1 MSKTMN
7 QQNQP
12 NQPDLSDAE
21 FLFAPMHRLDAACHN
36 AVLDPLVEADSTV
49 AAAGHPGQFEP
60 NVELAGYELSV
71 AIGMFQLL
79 DADPLD
85 HWKNATMPRQIV
97 YPALRGGIR
106 MLSQAVGSLQLL
118 GDDVAEVDVDL
129 YQFSR
134 VTDLLDIRFDAAAAQ
149 RILALTIPHL
159 QRTNPDV
166 SQQATYQQFYQLFLS
181 ALNKFDQALEEN
193 QSLIAAVAR
202 TRWCENT
209 VGCLRVS
216 AFEDL
221 PWWLDQTKLQ
231 QLNENALTDEQLFWR
246 DVQVRI
252 GPAMELVQ
260 LSPKP
265 ELGRKGGESTT
276 SDVTPAMAMAA
287 DNSEAQ
293 QLPVIVKWTRPLEV
307 APTRQAQE
315 QLRDDHIIVELCVEN
330 QIEISTM
337 EDLFDANPV
346 ILRLTIEREQR
357 REESLK
363 ALAELE
369 RWRIRIGTFSVDVDI
384 ARITGA
390 SALGSVDVI
399 GENLRRGFFEGNWCG
414 VFARR
419 LG

>member
-7 QQNQP
+7 QQNQSK
-12 NQPDLSDAE
+12 QSDISDAE
-21 FLFAPMHRLDAACHN
+21 FFFAPTHRLDAASHN
-36 AVLDPLVEADSTV
+36 AALDPLVEAESTV
-49 AAAGHPGQFEP
+49 AASDHPGQFKP
-60 NVELAGYELSV
+60 NVELAAYELSV

-79 DADPLD
+79 DTDPPD
-85 HWKNATMPRQIV
+85 QWNNATMPRQIV

-106 MLSQAVGSLQLL
+106 MLSQAVDSLHLH

-129 YQFSR
+129 YQCNR
-134 VTDLLDIRFDAAAAQ
+134 VADLLDIRFDAAAAQ

-159 QRTNPDV
+159 QRTKLV
-166 SQQATYQQFYQLFLS
+166 ALQQATYQQFYELFLS
-181 ALNKFDQALEEN
+181 ALNKFDRALEEN

-209 VGCLRVS
+209 VDCLRTT
-216 AFEDL
+216 AFEAL

-231 QLNENALTDEQLFWR
+231 QLDENSLTDEQLFWR

-260 LSPKP
+260 LSPKI
-265 ELGRKGGESTT
+265 ELSRNDSELTT
-276 SDVTPAMAMAA
+276 SDFTPAMVLAA

-346 ILRLTIEREQR
+346 ILRLTIQREQR
-357 REESLK
+357 REESLEE
-363 ALAELE
+363 LPELE

-399 GENLRRGFFEGNWCG
+399 GKSLRRGFFKGNWCG